1 MKNSIYFSHLDLLT
15 NQSNLS
21 ENNVFVSNTLA
32 NDMHEEENEHEM
44 STPLQP
50 FIPQPEAPI
59 DPGECRMRLLEH
71 IEHFQKHIDAKL
83 TYIEAEICGW

>member
-1 MKNSIYFSHLDLLT
+1 MFKLFCNCVDLLS
-15 NQSNLS
+15 NQSA
-21 ENNVFVSNTLA
+21 ENDISPAAIPTNEMQ
-32 NDMHEEENEHEM
+32 DENEHEI

-71 IEHFQKHIDAKL
+71 IEHFQNHIDAKL
-83 TYIEAEICGW
+83 TSIEAQVCGTQW

>member
-1 MKNSIYFSHLDLLT
+1 MSIDLVS
-15 NQSNLS
+15 NQSSIS
-21 ENNVFVSNTLA
+21 EADVSASTVPVNHINEDL
-32 NDMHEEENEHEM
+32 NDHEM

-71 IEHFQKHIDAKL
+71 IEHFQNHIDAKL
-83 TYIEAEICGW
+83 TFIEAQVCGW

>member
-1 MKNSIYFSHLDLLT
+1 
-15 NQSNLS
+15 
-21 ENNVFVSNTLA
+21 
-32 NDMHEEENEHEM
+32 M